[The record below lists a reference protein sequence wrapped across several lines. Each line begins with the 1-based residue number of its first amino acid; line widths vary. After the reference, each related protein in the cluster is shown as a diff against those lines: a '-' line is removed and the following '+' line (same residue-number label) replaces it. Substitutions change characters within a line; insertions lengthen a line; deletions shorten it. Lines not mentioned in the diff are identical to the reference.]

1 MKRLWLTYLAI
12 MAVPMVLVLIAA
24 CSHEAE
30 RLNPPTK
37 WGDLE
42 RARK

>member
-12 MAVPMVLVLIAA
+12 MAVPAMLMLIAA
-24 CSHEAE
+24 CSHDAE
-30 RLNPPTK
+30 RLNPPSK

-42 RARK
+42 RARR